1 MRRFW
6 IRARKAQFTIKA
18 SLSGNGAATSGE
30 QVQEVAE
37 ISEPN
42 KATNIEQA
50 KNVKLEDKFPRFIAA
65 PATANC
71 PPHSAPISTFCT
83 GLHT

>member
-1 MRRFW
+1 MYNSTPVDHLRS
-6 IRARKAQFTIKA
+6 RKRDSDT
-18 SLSGNGAATSGE
+18 AASGE